1 MVYSDYI
8 KRRIVHHHS
17 VGLGPS
23 SIIQTLKEEGIVVS
37 KAGVWGFLKKYRES
51 GRIERSRGSGRTS
64 LITEEIKS
72 VVDAALEQDNETT
85 AKILEERGHKIS
97 ISTILRCRRK
107 LGWTYRGSAYC
118 QLIREGNKVNR
129 LAWAHEYIHEAE
141 TGFNNVIYTLS
152 SWKHIADTHVAV
164 LASLHV
170 PNLGKENKCYI
181 AANMIIISP
190 QTKTSHK
197 STHMG
202 RY

>member
-37 KAGVWGFLKKYRES
+37 KAGVWFFLKKYRES

-72 VVDAALEQDNETT
+72 VVDAALEHDDETT
-85 AKILEERGHKIS
+85 AVQLLNILDEKGHKIS

-118 QLIREGNKVNR
+118 QLIREGNKVKR

-141 TGFNNVIYTLS
+141 TGFNNVIYTDECSVQLE
-152 SWKHIADTHVAV
+152 THRRHACRRIGQ
-164 LASLHV
+164 
-170 PNLGKENKCYI
+170 PPRPK
-181 AANMIIISP
+181 P
-190 QTKTSHK
+190 
-197 STHMG
+197 
-202 RY
+202 R